1 MKKAIL
7 SLFAAFIMFALC
19 GCSFGRRFWTT
30 YKITGGEDTG
40 VVYIDDG
47 GGENPVSSK
56 SRGENPQSS
65 SETQESK
72 NQSSAEN
79 HLPTQTGEESKKYSG
94 YYYQKM
100 DAAQRSAY
108 ENIEKAAKNL
118 STDFIKLKSVKS
130 YRDLVLAHT
139 GVRNDFPEYF
149 WLDGNYSWKE
159 HGGVYYIKLKYTC
172 QASAKAEMENKLNAA
187 LLEFDRRIS
196 KYSAQYDRELEA
208 FRWLADRVK
217 YDYDA
222 AEAEKSAHTADF
234 RAFSAYGAIVTDR
247 MSDGGKT
254 AKAVCEGYSRA
265 FNLLLSR
272 AGIESTLVSG
282 TFSGG
287 RHMWNAVRIDGKW
300 YNVDVTTCD
309 TEDELGYFLFNV
321 TDSAMKNAYKWDA
334 DFKLTEFA
342 SSTLVENFNFSVPP
356 CVSNDNNY
364 LAKCGRMINS
374 GDAKTV
380 AARINE
386 AFSLGARRCEFVIN
400 DNDDYVFNAENAFQK
415 LGIGGIEKELNP
427 GINPGKITVSGI
439 EGTKGFVISW

>member
-1 MKKAIL
+1 MKKTIL
-7 SLFAAFIMFALC
+7 SLFTAFIMFTLC
-19 GCSFGRRFWTT
+19 GCSFGHRFWTT
-30 YKITGGEDTG
+30 YKITGGEDSG
-40 VVYIDDG
+40 VVYIDED

-56 SRGENPQSS
+56 SGGESSQSS
-65 SETQESK
+65 SKTQESK
-72 NQSSAEN
+72 NQPASEN
-79 HLPTQTGEESKKYSG
+79 YVPQTPHEESKKYSG
-94 YYYQKM
+94 YYYEKM

-108 ENIEKAAKNL
+108 ENIERAAKNL
-118 STDFIKLKSVKS
+118 STDFIKLKSVKN

-159 HGGVYYIKLKYTC
+159 YGGVYYIKLKYTC
-172 QASAKAEMENKLNAA
+172 QGAAKTEMENKLNAA
-187 LLEFDRRIS
+187 LLEFDRHIS
-196 KYSAQYDRELEA
+196 KHSAQYDRELAA

-222 AEAEKSAHTADF
+222 AEAEKLGRTADF

-247 MSDGGKT
+247 MSDGKKT

-272 AGIESTLVSG
+272 TGIESTLVSG
-282 TFSGG
+282 TFGGG

-342 SSTLVENFNFSVPP
+342 SSTLVENFNFGVPP
-356 CVSNDNNY
+356 CVSNDSNY
-364 LAKCGRMINS
+364 LAKCGRMIKS
-374 GDAKTV
+374 GDTKTV
-380 AARINE
+380 AIRINE
-386 AFSLGARRCEFVIN
+386 AFNSGARRCEFVIN
-400 DNDDYVFNAENAFQK
+400 DNDDYVFNASDAFQK
-415 LGIGGIEKELNP
+415 LGIGEIEKELSPN
-427 GINPGKITVSGI
+427 INLGKITVSGV